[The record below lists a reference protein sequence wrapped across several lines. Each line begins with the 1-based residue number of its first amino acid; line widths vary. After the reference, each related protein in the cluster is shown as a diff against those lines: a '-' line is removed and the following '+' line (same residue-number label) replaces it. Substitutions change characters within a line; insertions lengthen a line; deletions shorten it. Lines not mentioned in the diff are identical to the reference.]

1 MFKDQ
6 IGKSVE
12 TYIDDMVIKTKES
25 AGHTENLEEVFGIL
39 RQHKLRLNTEKCSFG
54 VGSGK
59 FLGYMITTQA
69 IKANLEQI
77 TTI

>member
-6 IGKSVE
+6 ISKSVE